1 MNFNQPKNLQEM
13 TLAELC
19 WEAEQELHRA
29 QKNLQ
34 ASWILVKEA
43 RKELY
48 QPKDIYNQ

>member
-1 MNFNQPKNLQEM
+1 MNFNQSKKLQELN
-13 TLAELC
+13 LAELC
-19 WEAEQELHRA
+19 REAEQELQRA
-29 QKNLQ
+29 QQNLQ

>member
-1 MNFNQPKNLQEM
+1 MDYRKPKSLQEM

-19 WEAEQELHRA
+19 WEAEQELRQA
-29 QKNLQ
+29 QQNLQ
-34 ASWILVKEA
+34 ASWNLVKEA

>member
-1 MNFNQPKNLQEM
+1 MNFNKSRNLQEM

-19 WEAEQELHRA
+19 WEAEHELRRA
-29 QKNLQ
+29 KKNLQ
-34 ASWILVKEA
+34 AGWNLVKAA